1 MKDDPGNPSPGAL
14 NPCNVAVPKKNL
26 RGRKVF
32 RISIVAA
39 ATCVWLHAE
48 VMLCERD
55 AAAQSYPSKPIRLVL
70 PVAPGGGSDIIVRVV
85 TQKLTGAIGQQFVI
99 DYRGGANG
107 NIAHDLVAKA
117 APDGYTL
124 LWVNAG
130 IATNASLYRKLNHDP
145 LRDFTA
151 ITQLTSQS
159 YVFVAHPSVP
169 VKNVQEFVA
178 LSNSRKGGLVYAS
191 TGAGSLPHLGM
202 ELLKIQ
208 ARVDGTHIPYKG
220 AGPALIDVMGGQVD
234 VMMPTMIAATPFV
247 KNGKLRALA
256 VTSAKR
262 AALLPEVPSIAE
274 QGYPAFEV
282 SGWYGMLAPT
292 GTPKEAIA
300 LLNAEIVK
308 VLRLTDVGDRLASD
322 GAVAVGSTPEAFG
335 AYIRS
340 EMTKWGR
347 VIKASGASAD

>member
-1 MKDDPGNPSPGAL
+1 MLRLSIVF
-14 NPCNVAVPKKNL
+14 VAV
-26 RGRKVF
+26 
-32 RISIVAA
+32 IV
-39 ATCVWLHAE
+39 C
-48 VMLCERD
+48 LCADLITRNRD
-55 AAAQSYPSKPIRLVL
+55 AAAQPYPAKPIRLVL

-85 TQKLTGAIGQQFVI
+85 TQKITSAIGQQFVI

-145 LRDFTA
+145 IRDFTA

-178 LSNSRKGGLVYAS
+178 LSKSRGGGLVYAS

-208 ARVDGTHIPYKG
+208 ARVNGTHIPYKG

-234 VMMPTMIAATPFV
+234 VMMPTMIAGTPLV
-247 KNGKLRALA
+247 KTGKLRALA
-256 VTSAKR
+256 VTSVKR
-262 AALLPEVPSIAE
+262 SALLPAVASVAE
-274 QGYPAFEV
+274 QGYPGFEV
-282 SGWYGMLAPT
+282 SGWYGMLAPA
-292 GTPKEAIA
+292 GTPREAIT

-308 VLRLTDVGDRLASD
+308 ALRLPDVGERLAGD
-322 GAVAVGSTPEAFG
+322 GAVAVGNTPEEFG
-335 AYIRS
+335 AYIKS
-340 EMTKWGR
+340 EMAKWGP
-347 VIKASGASAD
+347 VIKASGATAD

>member
-1 MKDDPGNPSPGAL
+1 M
-14 NPCNVAVPKKNL
+14 L
-26 RGRKVF
+26 RL
-32 RISIVAA
+32 SIVFVAA
-39 ATCVWLHAE
+39 VVCVCAGLI
-48 VMLCERD
+48 VRPRD
-55 AAAQSYPSKPIRLVL
+55 AAAQPYPSKPIRLVL

-85 TQKLTGAIGQQFVI
+85 TQKITSAIGQQFVI

-145 LRDFTA
+145 IRDFTA

-178 LSNSRKGGLVYAS
+178 LSKSRGGGLVYAS

-208 ARVDGTHIPYKG
+208 ARVNGTHIPYKG

-234 VMMPTMIAATPFV
+234 VMMPTMIAGTPLV
-247 KNGKLRALA
+247 KTGKLRALA
-256 VTSAKR
+256 VTSVKR
-262 AALLPEVPSIAE
+262 SALLPAVASVAE
-274 QGYPAFEV
+274 QGYPGFEV
-282 SGWYGMLAPT
+282 SGWYGMLAPA
-292 GTPKEAIA
+292 GTPREAIT

-308 VLRLTDVGDRLASD
+308 ALRLPDVGERLAGD
-322 GAVAVGSTPEAFG
+322 GAVAVGNTPEEFG
-335 AYIRS
+335 AYIKS
-340 EMTKWGR
+340 EMAKWGP
-347 VIKASGASAD
+347 VIKASGATAD

>member
-1 MKDDPGNPSPGAL
+1 MLRLSIVF
-14 NPCNVAVPKKNL
+14 VAV
-26 RGRKVF
+26 
-32 RISIVAA
+32 IV
-39 ATCVWLHAE
+39 C
-48 VMLCERD
+48 LCAGLIVRPRD
-55 AAAQSYPSKPIRLVL
+55 AAAQPYPSKPIRLVL

-85 TQKLTGAIGQQFVI
+85 TQKITSAIGQQFVI

-145 LRDFTA
+145 IRDFTA

-178 LSNSRKGGLVYAS
+178 LSKSRGGGLVYAS

-208 ARVDGTHIPYKG
+208 ARVNGTHIPYKG

-234 VMMPTMIAATPFV
+234 VMMPTMIAGTPLV
-247 KNGKLRALA
+247 KTGKLRAFA
-256 VTSAKR
+256 VTSVKR
-262 AALLPEVPSIAE
+262 SALLPAVASVAE
-274 QGYPAFEV
+274 QGYPGFEV
-282 SGWYGMLAPT
+282 SGWYGMLAPA
-292 GTPKEAIA
+292 GTPREAIT

-308 VLRLTDVGDRLASD
+308 ALRLPDVGERLAGD
-322 GAVAVGSTPEAFG
+322 GAVAVGNTPEEFG
-335 AYIRS
+335 AYIKS
-340 EMTKWGR
+340 EMAKWGP
-347 VIKASGASAD
+347 VIKASGATVD